1 MAIEALVV
9 ALSQGT
15 ECTQATYQDATDYTS
30 EDIPAQRFEYETITP
45 PATVG
50 KTNVPLQFTSG
61 ATSVLLNVAIL
72 SGDTVAQRV
81 AKIVAAINGNATI
94 AAIVTAVDDTT
105 TATVTADAE
114 DVDFA
119 FTNPVESGTDLAV
132 TITNF
137 PFSTRTLTFE
147 YFVGTDLESETV
159 DFPYAAGTGDEY
171 ELTPLAKDYAIKT
184 TMIITPQVAEV
195 GSTYT
200 SVIYPV
206 FACNAQVAKAE
217 IADNYAVDMQNIL
230 CSNPKLDKMSAIDA
244 NISASQYAASAG
256 NLAQAQALLDQAN
269 AICN

>member
-1 MAIEALVV
+1 MAIKALVV

-15 ECTQATYQDATDYTS
+15 DCTQATFQDSTDYTS
-30 EDIPAQRFEYETITP
+30 ENIPAQRFKYQTITP
-45 PATVG
+45 PGTIS
-50 KTNVPLQFTSG
+50 KTNVPLLFVSG
-61 ATSVLLNVAIL
+61 ATSVALNVAIL

-94 AAIVTAVDDTT
+94 SAIVTAVDGTT
-105 TATVTADAE
+105 LATVTADAT
-114 DVDFA
+114 DVMFT
-119 FTNPVESGTDLAV
+119 FTNPVETSTDLLV
-132 TITNF
+132 TIANF
-137 PFSTRTLTFE
+137 PFSTRTLSFD
-147 YFVGTDLESETV
+147 YFVGSELESNTV
-159 DFPYAAGTGDEY
+159 DFPFANGAGDQY
-171 ELTPLAKDYAIKT
+171 ELTPLDKDFVIKT
-184 TMIITPQVAEV
+184 TMIITPQVSEV

-206 FACNAQVAKAE
+206 FACNAQVAKSE
-217 IADNYAVDMQNIL
+217 IADNYTVDMQNIL